1 MKTLKGCSIFLA
13 MLKLVESLATKAERA
28 KATTVEFSPL
38 RGAHPRR
45 CDWCDRFAANPKGW
59 ASYEA
64 SERSRQG
71 VFFKVTGDVCADVE
85 CRISIQARYS
95 AAES

>member
-1 MKTLKGCSIFLA
+1 
-13 MLKLVESLATKAERA
+13 MLKLVETLATKAERA

-38 RGAHPRR
+38 RGAHPRN
-45 CDWCDRFAANPKGW
+45 CDWFDKFAANPKGL

-64 SERSRQG
+64 VQSTKQG
-71 VFFKVTGDVCADVE
+71 VFKVTGDVCADVE

>member
-1 MKTLKGCSIFLA
+1 MLYFSG
-13 MLKLVESLATKAERA
+13 MLKLVETLATKAERA

-38 RGAHPRR
+38 RGAHPRN
-45 CDWCDRFAANPKGW
+45 CDWCKKFAANPKGW

-64 SERSRQG
+64 EERTG
-71 VFFKVTGDVCADVE
+71 KGIFKVTGNVCASVE
-85 CRISIQARYS
+85 CRISIQAKYS

>member
-1 MKTLKGCSIFLA
+1 

-38 RGAHPRR
+38 RGTHPRN
-45 CDWCDRFAANPKGW
+45 CDWCEKYAANPKGW

-64 SERSRQG
+64 VERGKQG
-71 VFFKVTGDVCADVE
+71 NVFRVTGDVCSDPE
-85 CRISIQARYS
+85 CRLSVQARYS
-95 AAES
+95 N

>member
-1 MKTLKGCSIFLA
+1 
-13 MLKLVESLATKAERA
+13 MLKLVETLATKAERA

-38 RGAHPRR
+38 RGAHPRN
-45 CDWCDRFAANPKGW
+45 CDWCDKFAANPKGW

-64 SERSRQG
+64 VQSTKQG
-71 VFFKVTGDVCADVE
+71 VFKVTGDVCADVE